1 MNAYAKY
8 FGDTKCMNLLVHDKE
23 ILKKYN
29 EIWNK
34 IKSLFKKELNSE
46 PVYNDKYIK
55 TQVSLYNIN
64 FYGNKMPKE
73 NECYTCLCVILLDS
87 IFVNSDNKYYP
98 EIILNECKYEIK
110 KVINTITENLKL
122 DESDRESDN
131 EFDKYQ
137 NICDGLH

>member
-1 MNAYAKY
+1 MS
-8 FGDTKCMNLLVHDKE
+8 KE
-23 ILKKYN
+23 
-29 EIWNK
+29 
-34 IKSLFKKELNSE
+34 KER
-46 PVYNDKYIK
+46 
-55 TQVSLYNIN
+55 
-64 FYGNKMPKE
+64 
-73 NECYTCLCVILLDS
+73 YTCLCVILLDS